1 MTQAGPLSWLS
12 GEGWIVLIGGE
23 EAAQEESGDIDV
35 SLLAHTDFTHP
46 IAYVPTASGSP
57 SKGEALLEDYADLG
71 GPRGDIVPLYS
82 PADAGEPSNRLLL
95 AEAGLIYIGDG
106 KATPLVQTLSGSLAL
121 QGMVESFLRGGLIV
135 GVGAGAMALG
145 SWIVGQEEGGSLE
158 PGLGWLQ
165 DAVVVPQFVGAAEM
179 PSLQAALR
187 QETGVV
193 GLGIPQ
199 GTALALGPAGQV
211 ETWGA
216 GEVTV
221 VVAR

>member
-23 EAAQEESGDIDV
+23 GAEQEESGEIDV
-35 SLLAHTDFTHP
+35 SLLAHADFAYP
-46 IAYVPTASGSP
+46 IAYLPTASGST
-57 SKGEALLEDYADLG
+57 SQGEALLEDYFDLG
-71 GPRGDIVPLYS
+71 GPRGDIVPLFD
-82 PADAGEPSNRLLL
+82 PADAGRAANHQLLI
-95 AEAGLIYIGDG
+95 EAGLIYIGDG
-106 KATPLVQTLSGSLAL
+106 DVWPLVRALSESLAH
-121 QGMVESFLRGGLIV
+121 QGMVESFLQGGLIV

-145 SWIVGQEEGGSLE
+145 TWIVGHGEQAPLE

-165 DAVVVPQFVGAAEM
+165 DAIVVPQFMGAAEM

-187 QETGVV
+187 QVPGTV
-193 GLGIPQ
+193 GLGIPK